1 MSISDSPASSICMF
15 ALHHQSSSSPAGPL
29 NPDSSGMSGQMSQM
43 DTGLYGQPMAFPKT
57 PDGRSMEQMMG
68 FEPYSSCLTPSST
81 DRAAQQNQQT
91 CFSRL
96 FSVTP
101 RISGKDFSQFLLP
114 PPASTLRPM
123 GQKRGPSKDSVE
135 YRLRRER
142 NNIAVRKSRDKARR
156 RIQLTQQRALQLQDE
171 NHSLQLHIQ
180 RLSHE
185 VESLRHYLSQRHLQA
200 KEQDTAGD

>member
-15 ALHHQSSSSPAGPL
+15 ALHHQSSSSPGPL
-29 NPDSSGMSGQMSQM
+29 NPDSSTMSAQMPQM
-43 DTGLYGQPMAFPKT
+43 DTGLYSQPMAFPKT

-68 FEPYSSCLTPSST
+68 FVPYSSCLTPSST
-81 DRAAQQNQQT
+81 ERAQQNQQ
-91 CFSRL
+91 
-96 FSVTP
+96 
-101 RISGKDFSQFLLP
+101 DFSQFLLP

-185 VESLRHYLSQRHLQA
+185 VDALRHYLSQCHLQA
-200 KEQDTAGD
+200 KEQDTTGD

>member
-1 MSISDSPASSICMF
+1 KTLYVSLS
-15 ALHHQSSSSPAGPL
+15 L
-29 NPDSSGMSGQMSQM
+29 N
-43 DTGLYGQPMAFPKT
+43 LFFFP
-57 PDGRSMEQMMG
+57 
-68 FEPYSSCLTPSST
+68 
-81 DRAAQQNQQT
+81 
-91 CFSRL
+91 

-101 RISGKDFSQFLLP
+101 RISGKDFSQFLVP

-180 RLSHE
+180 HLSHE
-185 VESLRHYLSQRHLQA
+185 VDALRHYLSQRHLQA
-200 KEQDTAGD
+200 KEQDAAGDDIC

>member
-1 MSISDSPASSICMF
+1 MYVWCSNVLHSLEISMYRI
-15 ALHHQSSSSPAGPL
+15 H
-29 NPDSSGMSGQMSQM
+29 
-43 DTGLYGQPMAFPKT
+43 
-57 PDGRSMEQMMG
+57 
-68 FEPYSSCLTPSST
+68 LTW
-81 DRAAQQNQQT
+81 
-91 CFSRL
+91 FSFL
-96 FSVTP
+96 FSFLQ
-101 RISGKDFSQFLLP
+101 IFAKDFSQFVLP
-114 PPASTLRPM
+114 PPASTLQPA
-123 GQKRGPSKDSVE
+123 GQKRGLSKDSVE

-142 NNIAVRKSRDKARR
+142 NNVAVRKSRDKARR

>member
-1 MSISDSPASSICMF
+1 MSVSDSPASSICMF
-15 ALHHQSSSSPAGPL
+15 ALHHQSSSSPAGAL
-29 NPDSSGMSGQMSQM
+29 NPDPSSMSGQMSQM
-43 DTGLYGQPMAFPKT
+43 DTGVYGQPMVFPKT

-68 FEPYSSCLTPSST
+68 FEPYSSCLTPSSSE
-81 DRAAQQNQQT
+81 RAAQQNQQ
-91 CFSRL
+91 
-96 FSVTP
+96 
-101 RISGKDFSQFLLP
+101 DFSQFLLP

-171 NHSLQLHIQ
+171 NHNLQLHIQ

-185 VESLRHYLSQRHLQA
+185 VDSLRHYLSQRHLQA
-200 KEQDTAGD
+200 REQDTAGD

>member
-68 FEPYSSCLTPSST
+68 FEAYSSCLTPSST
-81 DRAAQQNQQT
+81 DRAAQQNQQ
-91 CFSRL
+91 
-96 FSVTP
+96 
-101 RISGKDFSQFLLP
+101 DFSQFLLP

>member
-15 ALHHQSSSSPAGPL
+15 ALHHQSSL
-29 NPDSSGMSGQMSQM
+29 NPDSSSMSAQMPQM

-68 FEPYSSCLTPSST
+68 FMPYSSCLTPSST
-81 DRAAQQNQQT
+81 ERAAQQNQQ
-91 CFSRL
+91 
-96 FSVTP
+96 
-101 RISGKDFSQFLLP
+101 DFSQFLVP

-180 RLSHE
+180 HLSHE
-185 VESLRHYLSQRHLQA
+185 VDALRHYLSQRHLQENLSEA
-200 KEQDTAGD
+200 TKK